1 MKKSRR
7 VKEGV
12 KQSQQWLCLGCLWE
26 SVGGV
31 ERDCRDATTLGG
43 TASEGERWRK
53 VFFFKGLLYV
63 RDECPFDIFQ
73 AASQK
78 F

>member
-1 MKKSRR
+1 M
-7 VKEGV
+7 
-12 KQSQQWLCLGCLWE
+12 
-26 SVGGV
+26 

-43 TASEGERWRK
+43 TASEGERWRMG
-53 VFFFKGLLYV
+53 FFFKDLLYV